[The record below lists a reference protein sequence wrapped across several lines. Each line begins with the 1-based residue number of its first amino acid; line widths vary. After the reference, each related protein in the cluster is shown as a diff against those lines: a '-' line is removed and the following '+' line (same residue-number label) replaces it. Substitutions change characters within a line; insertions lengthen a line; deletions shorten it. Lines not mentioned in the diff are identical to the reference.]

1 MADTQRVITVDP
13 GLDVDVHGRKL
24 GGGNAFATLVYRSEA
39 ITMRIETQR
48 FGTLQ
53 VDEQELFL
61 FPQGLIGLETLRQW
75 LLVPDPENPSVA
87 WLQSASRG
95 DRALAM
101 ISPRMF
107 VPQYRV
113 HVAGHSLGVLQM
125 RSDHRTY
132 VLTTLSGKPGTVTTN
147 LRAPVIIN
155 LDRRLGCQVV
165 TGDDQPVQYALPAIH
180 SMNRR
185 MAA

>member
-1 MADTQRVITVDP
+1 MGGRVGSSEILSNTV
-13 GLDVDVHGRKL
+13 RKV
-24 GGGNAFATLVYRSEA
+24 TK
-39 ITMRIETQR
+39 MRIETQR
-48 FGTLQ
+48 FGILQ

-75 LLVPDPENPSVA
+75 LLIPDPENPAVA

-107 VPQYRV
+107 VPNYRI
-113 HVAGHSLGVLQM
+113 HVTAHSLGALQL
-125 RSDHRTY
+125 RSDHRMY
-132 VLTTLSGKPGTVTTN
+132 VLTTVSGKPGSVTTN
-147 LRAPVIIN
+147 LRAPVVIN

-165 TGDDQPVQYALPAIH
+165 TGDDQPVQFALPA
-180 SMNRR
+180 SANVSTRL
-185 MAA
+185 AA

>member
-1 MADTQRVITVDP
+1 
-13 GLDVDVHGRKL
+13 
-24 GGGNAFATLVYRSEA
+24 VYRSEV

-53 VDEQELFL
+53 VEEQELFL

-75 LLVPDPENPSVA
+75 LLVPDPENPAVA

-113 HVAGHSLGVLQM
+113 HVTGHSLGVLQL
-125 RSDHRTY
+125 RADHRTY
-132 VLTTLSGKPGTVTTN
+132 VLTTLSGKPGAVTTN

-165 TGDDQPVQYALPAIH
+165 TGDDQPVQYALPAITSVNH
-180 SMNRR
+180 R

>member
-1 MADTQRVITVDP
+1 
-13 GLDVDVHGRKL
+13 
-24 GGGNAFATLVYRSEA
+24 
-39 ITMRIETQR
+39 MRIETQR

-75 LLVPDPENPSVA
+75 ILVADPKNPAVA

-107 VPQYRV
+107 VSNYRV
-113 HVAGHSLGVLQM
+113 HVPRRSLEVLQL
-125 RSDHRTY
+125 RNDHRTY
-132 VLTTLSGKPGTVTTN
+132 VLTTLAGKRGAVTTN
-147 LRAPVIIN
+147 LRAPVIVN

-165 TGDDQPVQYALPAIH
+165 TGDDQPVQHALPA
-180 SMNRR
+180 
-185 MAA
+185 AAPVFKRLAA